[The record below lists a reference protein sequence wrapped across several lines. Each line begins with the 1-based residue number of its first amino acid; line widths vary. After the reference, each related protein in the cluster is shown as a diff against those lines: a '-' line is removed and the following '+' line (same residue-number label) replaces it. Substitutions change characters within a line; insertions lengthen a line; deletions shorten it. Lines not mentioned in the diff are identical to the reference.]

1 MNLKTLTASSA
12 LLLITL
18 AGTACDRRNAEPI
31 EPADSATT
39 VIDDSPA
46 TVADPTPNDVD
57 GPCAGLTGQAVE
69 DCERRIDPE
78 AAPVP
83 QPGEPNQVPA
93 SGDNPTPVGD

>member
-1 MNLKTLTASSA
+1 MNLTTLSASSA
-12 LLLITL
+12 LLLLTL
-18 AGTACDRRNAEPI
+18 AGTACDRRDAEPI

-46 TVADPTPNDVD
+46 TVADPTPGDVD

-69 DCERRIDPE
+69 DCEGRIDPD
-78 AAPVP
+78 AAPTP

-93 SGDNPTPVGD
+93 SEDNTTPVGD